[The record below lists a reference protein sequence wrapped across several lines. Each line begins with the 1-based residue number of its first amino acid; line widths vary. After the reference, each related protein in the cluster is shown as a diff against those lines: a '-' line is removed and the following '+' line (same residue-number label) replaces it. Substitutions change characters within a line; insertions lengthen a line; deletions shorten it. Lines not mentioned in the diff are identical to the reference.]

1 MGEIAREKRTG
12 RQPARVAEETRREI
26 VTAALEVFADVG
38 FGGASLREIAA
49 RAGTT
54 HGLVRHHFGSKEGV
68 WRAVVDAADAEYWSA
83 LTPLVA
89 HGVEQDAAL
98 STVKQVLRNII
109 LVAARHPHT
118 VRLLMHEGVKGG
130 ARLDYI
136 LGRIAPQRAL
146 MEPLYLEVRRRGFLG
161 RFDNEAFFL
170 FVLTAGAMPFALAGL
185 SGRLYGTDVLSEEE
199 AGLHADRVIATVF
212 GE

>member
-1 MGEIAREKRTG
+1 MGETVRGKRAG
-12 RQPARVAEETRREI
+12 RQSARVAEETRREI
-26 VTAALEVFADVG
+26 VDAALEVFADVG
-38 FGGASLREIAA
+38 FEGASLREIAA

-54 HGLVRHHFGSKEGV
+54 HGLVRHHFGSKDGV
-68 WRAVVDAADAEYWSA
+68 WHAVVDAANAEYWSA
-83 LTPLVA
+83 LVPLISR
-89 HGVEQDAAL
+89 GVEQDAAL
-98 STVKQVLRNII
+98 CTVKEVLRGII
-109 LVAARHPHT
+109 LVAARHPQT

-146 MEPLYLEVRRRGFLG
+146 MDPLYLEVRRRGFLG

-185 SGRLYGTDVLSEEE
+185 TGRLYGADVLSEEQ
-199 AGLHADRVIATVF
+199 AGLHADRIIATVF
-212 GE
+212 SE